1 MSRSVSC
8 WKVSRGGSIEASNNA
23 LFSSRRTIRSYE
35 GFAREYNG
43 LVSARPPR
51 AVAAA
56 LRRMAKR
63 VPPGGLVLE
72 LGSGPGRDADFVE
85 SLGLTVRRTD
95 ATQAFL
101 DLQAERRQAWRPA
114 EPSHDRLGGPY
125 DAILAMC
132 VLIHIDRAHT
142 DGVLRKVRRAL
153 RPGGGFL
160 VSVREGTGETPGN
173 FHMTCWTCTPLVARL
188 DRAGLKVEWDD
199 RRADSDRDTWLTFL
213 ARRPR

>member
-1 MSRSVSC
+1 MRPSTKELS
-8 WKVSRGGSIEASNNA
+8 G
-23 LFSSRRTIRSYE
+23 SRRTIRSYE

-51 AVAAA
+51 SVAAA

-72 LGSGPGRDADFVE
+72 VGSGPGRDADFVE
-85 SLGLTVRRTD
+85 SLGSKVRRTD

-101 DLQAERRQAWRPA
+101 DLQAERGKHGDRLNLL
-114 EPSHDRLGGPY
+114 SDRLGGPY

-142 DGVLRKVRRAL
+142 DGVLRKVTRAL

-173 FHMTCWTCTPLVARL
+173 FHMTYWTRTAFVARL
-188 DRAGLKVEWDD
+188 DRAGLKVEWDG
-199 RRADSDRDTWLTFL
+199 RRVDSDRDTWLTFL